1 MIRVSIGTGT
11 ILAELRNASGL
22 TQRQIAERMSAN
34 QTRVSRIEAGDGDEA
49 DVAAYLAAVGTP
61 EADTFT
67 ELLKQ
72 KWGHL
77 PKPSLRHP
85 DLETLVAVECGLG
98 RVRAFLDDGQVPTV
112 LAGQAQLLDR
122 RLEDAGRYLLSLDH
136 EVVYVGEIG
145 VGKTTAACRQ
155 AGLVIDEATAA
166 DLKGMLLDTG
176 GGRTTLCDVR
186 VETGER
192 FALTVEPVND
202 EEIYKLVAE
211 VCKGV
216 YERLSGDTSPSVVEF
231 KPAEEVER
239 ALRNMAGLP
248 RPARA
253 RKGATAAPDPAADLA
268 KTFGS
273 LDAFTAE
280 FAARLSLW
288 RRSRRTIEFEGI
300 DAKDGRQW
308 LRSTF
313 TGINN
318 GRHEDFSLPGRI
330 TVTVPFALVSDARLS
345 IAVIDTRGVDGSA
358 VRPDILSHLKD
369 PRAVTLLCSKWGSAP
384 DPSAQSLLTHI
395 NETDADPALLDRVA
409 IVALARLGDALSM
422 RHDSGDAADDV
433 VEGYDIKLGQVED
446 ALQKIG
452 LAGIE
457 TFAFDASAD
466 DPAKL
471 TIFVIER
478 IAAVRKA
485 QADAAQATIAAIDQ
499 MIGNR
504 AQAEAMAALATVS
517 SNLDRFADRQAGL
530 RGARRPAYERLL
542 GAVMTLHARTVWAA
556 TRRAG
561 RFWNFDAFQHLG
573 DGAAAEAKI
582 RSGEVVAGLT
592 AIIESDLDN
601 GELAS
606 ARGFLMQVHANIAQ
620 WESDFVNAARHHAT
634 AVYLQPL
641 SRAQGLWDACE
652 SEYGLGMGGYR
663 EGVVGR
669 LRTWFEDNVELRE
682 ELERRVARA
691 WETSFIAPL
700 KRAAGQGESH
710 QVIGDPEP
718 DSAAPSRLEA

>member
-1 MIRVSIGTGT
+1 METGA
-11 ILAELRNASGL
+11 ILAELRGTSGL
-22 TQRQIAERMSAN
+22 TQRQVAERMSAN

-49 DVAAYLAAVGTP
+49 DVTAFLAALGTP
-61 EADTFT
+61 EAGALA
-67 ELLKQ
+67 ELLALE
-72 KWGHL
+72 WVHL
-77 PKPSLRHP
+77 PRPSLRHP
-85 DLETLVAVECGLG
+85 DLEALVAVERGLG
-98 RVRAFLDDGQVPTV
+98 QVREFLDDGQVPTV

-122 RLEDAGRYLLSLDH
+122 RLEEAGRYLLSLDH

-155 AGLVIDEATAA
+155 AGLVLDEATAP

-192 FALTVEPVND
+192 FALTVEPVSD
-202 EEIYKLVAE
+202 EEIYKLVGE

-216 YERLSGDTSPSVVEF
+216 FEKLSGETSPSTVEF
-231 KPAEEVER
+231 RPAEEVER

-248 RPARA
+248 RPARS
-253 RKGATAAPDPAADLA
+253 RKGIAAAPDPAAELA
-268 KTFGS
+268 KTFET
-273 LDAFTAE
+273 LEAFTAE

-288 RRSRRTIEFEGI
+288 RRSRRTVEFEGI
-300 DAKDGRQW
+300 DAKAGRQW

-318 GRHEDFSLPGRI
+318 GRHEDFSLPDRI

-345 IAVIDTRGVDGSA
+345 ITVIDTRGVDGSA
-358 VRPDILSHLKD
+358 VRPDILLHLKN

-384 DPSAQSLLTHI
+384 DPSAQALLTHI

-422 RHDSGDAADDV
+422 RHDSGEAAENV
-433 VEGYDIKLGQVED
+433 TEGYEIKLGQVED

-452 LAGIE
+452 LAGID

-466 DPAKL
+466 EPGDL
-471 TIFVIER
+471 TAFVLER
-478 IAAVRKA
+478 IVAVRKA
-485 QADAAQATIAAIDQ
+485 QADAAQATVAAIAQ

-504 AQAEAMAALATVS
+504 AEAEAMAALATVS
-517 SNLDRFADRQAGL
+517 GHLTRFADRKAGL
-530 RGARRPAYERLL
+530 RGARRHPYERLL
-542 GAVMTLHARTVWAA
+542 GAVTSLHARTVWAA
-556 TRRAG
+556 TLRNG
-561 RFWNFDAFQHLG
+561 RFWNFDVFQYLG

-582 RSGEVVAGLT
+582 RSTEVVAGLT

-601 GELAS
+601 GELES
-606 ARGFLMQVHANIAQ
+606 ARGFLMQVHANAAQ
-620 WESDFVNAARHHAT
+620 WEADFVNAARHHGA

-641 SRAQGLWDACE
+641 SRAQELWDACE
-652 SEYGLGMGGYR
+652 HDYGLGMGGYR
-663 EGVVGR
+663 DGVADR
-669 LRTWFEDNVELRE
+669 LRGWFEDNVELRE

-700 KRAAGQGESH
+700 RQAAGLSGES
-710 QVIGDPEP
+710 GPADE
-718 DSAAPSRLEA
+718 APGQADETRVEE

>member
-1 MIRVSIGTGT
+1 VNMEDGVM
-11 ILAELRNASGL
+11 LAELRGASGL
-22 TQRQIAERMSAN
+22 TQRQVAERMSAN

-49 DVAAYLAAVGTP
+49 DVTAYLMAVGTP
-61 EADTFT
+61 EADALAQ
-67 ELLKQ
+67 LLALE
-72 KWGHL
+72 WVHL
-77 PKPSLRHP
+77 PRPSLRHP
-85 DLETLVAVECGLG
+85 NLEALVAVERGLSQ
-98 RVRAFLDDGQVPTV
+98 VREFLDDGQVPTV

-122 RLEDAGRYLLSLDH
+122 RLEEAGRYLLSLDH

-155 AGLVIDEATAA
+155 AGLVLDEATAA

-192 FALTVEPVND
+192 FALTVEPVSD
-202 EEIYKLVAE
+202 EEIYKLVGE

-216 YERLSGDTSPSVVEF
+216 FEKLSAEASPSTVEF
-231 KPAEEVER
+231 RPAEEVER

-253 RKGATAAPDPAADLA
+253 RKGVAAAPDPAAELA
-268 KTFGS
+268 RTFET
-273 LDAFTAE
+273 LEAFTAE

-288 RRSRRTIEFEGI
+288 RRSRRTVEFEGI
-300 DAKDGRQW
+300 DARAGRQW
-308 LRSTF
+308 LRSSF

-318 GRHEDFSLPGRI
+318 GRHEDFSLPDRI

-345 IAVIDTRGVDGSA
+345 ITVIDTRGVDGSA
-358 VRPDILSHLKD
+358 VRPDILMHMKD

-422 RHDSGDAADDV
+422 RHDSGEAAEDAA
-433 VEGYDIKLGQVED
+433 EGYEIKLGQVED

-452 LAGIE
+452 LAGIN

-466 DPAKL
+466 DPGDL
-471 TIFVIER
+471 TAFVLER
-478 IAAVRKA
+478 IVAVRKA
-485 QADAAQATIAAIDQ
+485 QADAAQATIGAIAQ

-504 AQAEAMAALATVS
+504 AEAEAMAALATVS
-517 SNLDRFADRQAGL
+517 GNLTRFADRKAGL
-530 RGARRPAYERLL
+530 RGARRHPYERLL
-542 GAVMTLHARTVWAA
+542 GAVTSLHARTVWAA
-556 TRRAG
+556 TLRNG
-561 RFWNFDAFQHLG
+561 RFWNFDVFQYLG

-582 RSGEVVAGLT
+582 RSTEVVAGLT

-601 GELAS
+601 GELES
-606 ARGFLMQVHANIAQ
+606 ARGFLMQVHADAAQ
-620 WESDFVNAARHHAT
+620 WEADFVNAARHHGA

-641 SRAQGLWDACE
+641 SRAQELWDACE
-652 SEYGLGMGGYR
+652 HDYGLGMGGYR
-663 EGVVGR
+663 DGVADR

-691 WETSFIAPL
+691 WETTFIAPL
-700 KRAAGQGESH
+700 RQAAGLSGESSA
-710 QVIGDPEP
+710 GDEAPGQA
-718 DSAAPSRLEA
+718 DAARMEE

>member
-1 MIRVSIGTGT
+1 MEDGAM
-11 ILAELRNASGL
+11 LAELRGASGQ
-22 TQRQIAERMSAN
+22 TQRQVAERMSAN

-49 DVAAYLAAVGTP
+49 DITAYLAAVGTP
-61 EADTFT
+61 EA
-67 ELLKQ
+67 EALARLLALE
-72 KWGHL
+72 WVHL
-77 PKPSLRHP
+77 PRPSLRHP
-85 DLETLVAVECGLG
+85 DLEALVSVERGLG
-98 RVRAFLDDGQVPTV
+98 QVREFLDDGQVPTV

-122 RLEDAGRYLLSLDH
+122 RLEEAGRYLLSLDH

-155 AGLVIDEATAA
+155 AGLVLDEATAS

-192 FALTVEPVND
+192 FALTVEPVSD
-202 EEIYKLVAE
+202 EEIYKLVGE

-216 YERLSGDTSPSVVEF
+216 FEKLSGETSPSTVEF
-231 KPAEEVER
+231 RPAEEVER

-253 RKGATAAPDPAADLA
+253 RKGIVAAPDPAAELA
-268 KTFGS
+268 KTFET
-273 LDAFTAE
+273 LEAFTAE

-288 RRSRRTIEFEGI
+288 RRSRRTVEFEGI
-300 DAKDGRQW
+300 DARAGRQW
-308 LRSTF
+308 LRATF

-318 GRHEDFSLPGRI
+318 GRHEDFSLPDRI
-330 TVTVPFALVSDARLS
+330 TVTIPFALVSDARLS
-345 IAVIDTRGVDGSA
+345 ITVIDTRGVDGSA
-358 VRPDILSHLKD
+358 VRPDILLHMKD

-384 DPSAQSLLTHI
+384 DPSAQALLTHI

-422 RHDSGDAADDV
+422 RHDSGEAAEDV
-433 VEGYDIKLGQVED
+433 AEGYEIKLGQVED

-452 LAGIE
+452 LAGINA
-457 TFAFDASAD
+457 FAFDASAD
-466 DPAKL
+466 DPGDL
-471 TIFVIER
+471 TAFVLER
-478 IAAVRKA
+478 IVAVRKA
-485 QADAAQATIAAIDQ
+485 QADAAQATVAAIAQ

-504 AQAEAMAALATVS
+504 AEAEAMAALATVS
-517 SNLDRFADRQAGL
+517 GNLTRFADRKAGL
-530 RGARRPAYERLL
+530 RGARRHPYERLL
-542 GAVMTLHARTVWAA
+542 GAVTSLHARTVWAA
-556 TRRAG
+556 TLRNG
-561 RFWNFDAFQHLG
+561 RFWNFDVFQYLG

-582 RSGEVVAGLT
+582 RSTEVVAGLT

-601 GELAS
+601 GELET
-606 ARGFLMQVHANIAQ
+606 ARGFLMQVHANAAQ
-620 WESDFVNAARHHAT
+620 WEADFVNAARHHGA

-641 SRAQGLWDACE
+641 SRAQELWDACE
-652 SEYGLGMGGYR
+652 HDYGLGMGGYR
-663 EGVVGR
+663 AGVADR

-700 KRAAGQGESH
+700 RQAAGLSGES
-710 QVIGDPEP
+710 V
-718 DSAAPSRLEA
+718 SADGVPGQADQTRVEE

>member
-1 MIRVSIGTGT
+1 M
-11 ILAELRNASGL
+11 
-22 TQRQIAERMSAN
+22 TQRQVAERMSAN
-34 QTRVSRIEAGDGDEA
+34 QTRVSRIEAGDGDEV
-49 DVAAYLAAVGTP
+49 DVATYLAAVGTP
-61 EADTFT
+61 KAEALK
-67 ELLKQ
+67 ELLEQ
-72 KWGHL
+72 RWTHL
-77 PKPSLRHP
+77 PRPSLRHP

-98 RVRAFLDDGQVPTV
+98 RVRTFLNDGQVPTV

-155 AGLVIDEATAA
+155 AGLVIDQATAA

-202 EEIYKLVAE
+202 EEIYKLVGE

-216 YERLSGDTSPSVVEF
+216 YEKLSGDTPPSVVEF

-253 RKGATAAPDPAADLA
+253 RKGATAAPDPAVDLA
-268 KTFGS
+268 KTCGS
-273 LDAFTAE
+273 LAAFTAE

-300 DAKDGRQW
+300 EAKGGRQW

-313 TGINN
+313 TAINN

-330 TVTVPFALVSDARLS
+330 TVTVPFALVTDARLS

-395 NETDADPALLDRVA
+395 NETDADPALLNRVA
-409 IVALARLGDALSM
+409 IVALARVGDALSM
-422 RHDSGDAADDV
+422 RHDSGDAAVDV
-433 VEGYDIKLGQVED
+433 TEGYDIKLGQVED

-457 TFAFDASAD
+457 AFAFDASAD
-466 DPAKL
+466 DPGDL
-471 TIFVIER
+471 TAFVIER

-517 SNLDRFADRQAGL
+517 GNLDRFAARQAGL
-530 RGARRPAYERLL
+530 RGARRQAYERLL
-542 GAVMTLHARTVWAA
+542 NAVATLHARTIWAA

-561 RFWNFDAFQHLG
+561 RFWNFDAFQYLG

-601 GELAS
+601 MELAT
-606 ARGFLMQVHANIAQ
+606 AGGFLMQVRANIAQ
-620 WESDFVNAARHHAT
+620 WESDFVNAARHHGA
-634 AVYLQPL
+634 AVYVQPL
-641 SRAQGLWDACE
+641 SRAQDLWDACE
-652 SEYGLGMGGYR
+652 GEYGLGMGGYR
-663 EGVVGR
+663 EGVANR
-669 LRTWFEDNVELRE
+669 LRAWFEDNVELRE

-700 KRAAGQGESH
+700 KRAAGQ
-710 QVIGDPEP
+710 VEP
-718 DSAAPSRLEA
+718 DQIAGDAEPSDAAPSPVQEV

>member
-1 MIRVSIGTGT
+1 MEAGA
-11 ILAELRNASGL
+11 ILAELRGTSGL
-22 TQRQIAERMSAN
+22 TQRQVAERMNAN

-49 DVAAYLAAVGTP
+49 DIAAYLAAVGTP
-61 EADTFT
+61 EAGALV
-67 ELLKQ
+67 ELLALE
-72 KWGHL
+72 WVHL
-77 PKPSLRHP
+77 PRPSLRHP
-85 DLETLVAVECGLG
+85 DLEALVAVERGLG
-98 RVRAFLDDGQVPTV
+98 QVREFLDDGQVPTV

-122 RLEDAGRYLLSLDH
+122 RLEEAGRYLLSLDH

-155 AGLVIDEATAA
+155 AGLVLDKATAS

-192 FALTVEPVND
+192 FALTVEPVSD
-202 EEIYKLVAE
+202 EEIYKLVGE

-216 YERLSGDTSPSVVEF
+216 FEKLSGETSPSTVEF
-231 KPAEEVER
+231 RPAEEVER

-253 RKGATAAPDPAADLA
+253 RKGIAAAPDPAAELA
-268 KTFGS
+268 KTYET
-273 LDAFTAE
+273 LEAFTAE

-288 RRSRRTIEFEGI
+288 RRSRRTVEFEGI
-300 DAKDGRQW
+300 DARAGRQW

-318 GRHEDFSLPGRI
+318 GRHEDFSLPDRI

-345 IAVIDTRGVDGSA
+345 ITVIDTRGVDGSA
-358 VRPDILSHLKD
+358 VRPDILLHLKNA
-369 PRAVTLLCSKWGSAP
+369 RAVTLLCSKWGSAP
-384 DPSAQSLLTHI
+384 DPSAQALLTHI

-422 RHDSGDAADDV
+422 RHDSGEAAEDV
-433 VEGYDIKLGQVED
+433 AEGYEIKLGQVED

-452 LAGIE
+452 LAGIN

-466 DPAKL
+466 DPGDL
-471 TIFVIER
+471 TAFVLER
-478 IAAVRKA
+478 IVAVRKA
-485 QADAAQATIAAIDQ
+485 QADAAQATVAAIGQ

-504 AQAEAMAALATVS
+504 AEAEGMAALATVS
-517 SNLDRFADRQAGL
+517 GNLTRFADRKAGL
-530 RGARRPAYERLL
+530 RGARRHAYERLL
-542 GAVMTLHARTVWAA
+542 GAVISLHARTVWAA
-556 TRRAG
+556 TLRNG
-561 RFWNFDAFQHLG
+561 RFWNFDVFQYLG

-582 RSGEVVAGLT
+582 RSSEVVAGLT

-601 GELAS
+601 GELES
-606 ARGFLMQVHANIAQ
+606 ARGFLMQVHANAAQ
-620 WESDFVNAARHHAT
+620 WEADFVNAARHHGA

-641 SRAQGLWDACE
+641 SRAQELWDACE
-652 SEYGLGMGGYR
+652 HDYGLGMGGYR
-663 EGVVGR
+663 DGVADR
-669 LRTWFEDNVELRE
+669 LRAWFEDNVELRE

-700 KRAAGQGESH
+700 KQAAGMSGESGP
-710 QVIGDPEP
+710 GD
-718 DSAAPSRLEA
+718 AAPGQADETRVEE